1 MVDFFN
7 EGITIKNFDGTN
19 IPKIKIINNSVYK
32 IVETDKSSVGKSGIP
47 YMEAIV
53 MEYAKRSGLPAPE
66 VTDLLYQNNCYIF
79 ATKLL
84 DGYVNAKDIIKMY
97 PEKEEELSQIIEKMR
112 EEYYLYGLQRQMD
125 LKDMLVKTQDGKIID
140 IVPVDFERLKYN
152 DNLDWNLIYEI
163 CSEWNITL
171 PEQYNNLGRPL

>member
-1 MVDFFN
+1 MVDFFK

-19 IPKIKIINNSVYK
+19 IPKMKIINDSVYK
-32 IVETDKSSVGKSGIP
+32 IVETDKSSVGESGIP

-66 VTDLLYQNNCYIF
+66 VTDLLFQNNCFIF

-84 DGYVNAKDIIKMY
+84 AGYENAKDIIKKY
-97 PEKEEELSQIIEKMR
+97 PEKAHVLLDLTNKLR
-112 EEYYLYGLQRQMD
+112 EEYYLHGLQRQMD
-125 LKDMLVKTQDGKIID
+125 LKDMLVKMQGSEIID
-140 IVPVDFERLKYN
+140 IIPVDFERVKYN
-152 DNLDWNLIYEI
+152 DNFDWSLIYQI

-171 PEQYNNLGRPL
+171 PERYDNIGERL